1 MNAGPQDQSLDDIRR
16 EIDAIDTGL
25 LDLLGQRFRA
35 SAKVRSVK
43 AVEGSLAV
51 SPIRPAREAMILRH
65 LVARRPPEVPVD
77 TLVRLW
83 RVILTS
89 STLAQAAVTV
99 HLPSAVNENPQ
110 LRAVVNAHFCATP
123 VAVHPDAAAVIARLE
138 ARRGDIGV
146 VTPRS
151 SWAAPLMSDRGDG
164 PHVIGTLPLLST
176 GGEPQL
182 LVLGYADA
190 QETGDDQTL
199 LVGSSS
205 WSGAAPVWQA
215 VAGPSRL
222 VSLPGFLDAAD
233 IARDLAPLGWR
244 LAGRYPTPI
253 KVQS

>member
-1 MNAGPQDQSLDDIRR
+1 MNAGPQDTSLEDIRR
-16 EIDAIDTGL
+16 EIDAIDVGL
-25 LDLLGQRFRA
+25 LDLIGRRFRA

-65 LVARRPPEVPVD
+65 LVERRPPEVPVD

-99 HLPSAVNENPQ
+99 HLPSAVNENPL
-110 LRAVVNAHFCATP
+110 LRATVNTQFCATP
-123 VAVHPDAAAVIARLE
+123 VAVHADAAAVVASLE

-151 SWAAPLMSDRGDG
+151 SWAAPLMSGKGDG
-164 PHVIGTLPLLST
+164 PHVIGSLPWLSA

-199 LVGSSS
+199 LVGASG

-215 VAGPSRL
+215 VAGPARL
-222 VSLPGFLDAAD
+222 VSLPGFLDAQD

-253 KVQS
+253 KVPS

>member
-1 MNAGPQDQSLDDIRR
+1 MNAGPQDPSLDDIRR

-89 STLAQAAVTV
+89 STLAQAA
-99 HLPSAVNENPQ
+99 
-110 LRAVVNAHFCATP
+110 
-123 VAVHPDAAAVIARLE
+123 LE
-138 ARRGDIGV
+138 ARRGDIAV

-151 SWAAPLMSDRGDG
+151 SWAAPLMSGKGDG
-164 PHVIGTLPLLST
+164 PHVIGTLPLLSA

-190 QETGDDQTL
+190 QGTGDDQTL

-253 KVQS
+253 KVHS

>member
-1 MNAGPQDQSLDDIRR
+1 
-16 EIDAIDTGL
+16 
-25 LDLLGQRFRA
+25 
-35 SAKVRSVK
+35 
-43 AVEGSLAV
+43 
-51 SPIRPAREAMILRH
+51 MILRH
-65 LVARRPPEVPVD
+65 LAARRPSEVPVD

-89 STLAQAAVTV
+89 STLAQAAITV

-110 LRAVVNAHFCATP
+110 LRAAVNAHFCATP
-123 VAVHPDAAAVIARLE
+123 VAVHADAAAVITRLE
-138 ARRGDIGV
+138 ARRGDIAV

-151 SWAAPLMSDRGDG
+151 SWAAPLMSGKDDG
-164 PHVIGTLPLLST
+164 PHVIGTLPLLSA

-253 KVQS
+253 KVHS